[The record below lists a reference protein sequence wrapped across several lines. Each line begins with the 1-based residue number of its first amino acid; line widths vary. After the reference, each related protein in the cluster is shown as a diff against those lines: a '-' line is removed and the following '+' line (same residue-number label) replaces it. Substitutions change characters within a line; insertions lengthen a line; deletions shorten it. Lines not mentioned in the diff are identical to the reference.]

1 MRAKLGPLA
10 VGTSVFLGIAYWDYW
25 LRVRGIHNSYLLRQ
39 YERIIDGS
47 APAPDQYRP
56 LVPKMA
62 QLVSHAMSLETAIG
76 AVESGVGVCAA
87 IALFVFAQRRRV
99 GPIGYV
105 LACFACGWWA
115 LSLAFYPRP
124 EPLAALLAVTIVAV
138 GATLDGWRRR
148 SVLAFG
154 ALLLVGTRTD
164 VLFAFGVGFAFVGLR
179 HRRWLVEGLALGTV
193 AAAATDIWVRVYPD
207 AGYPKGS
214 GLLQLN
220 DNLNVQSIA
229 APVVMFLPLSLVV
242 VGAWRRGW
250 PPDPLASALGVALAF
265 HVGLSLFIAEIQETR
280 VWFPWIGI
288 AAVVAY
294 DAWTSSERAESSRSL
309 R

>member
-154 ALLLVGTRTD
+154 ACWLAHARTYCSRSALASRSSGYVTEDGSSKVSLSALLLRLPPTYGCACTRM
-164 VLFAFGVGFAFVGLR
+164 
-179 HRRWLVEGLALGTV
+179 
-193 AAAATDIWVRVYPD
+193 P
-207 AGYPKGS
+207 
-214 GLLQLN
+214 
-220 DNLNVQSIA
+220 
-229 APVVMFLPLSLVV
+229 
-242 VGAWRRGW
+242 
-250 PPDPLASALGVALAF
+250 
-265 HVGLSLFIAEIQETR
+265 
-280 VWFPWIGI
+280 GI
-288 AAVVAY
+288 
-294 DAWTSSERAESSRSL
+294 
-309 R
+309 